1 MKPDLV
7 TESSGSEQNPGQP
20 ILSLTDL
27 SVHFAL
33 GGSAVG
39 RLFGRS
45 LGSVKALDG
54 VNLDAPPAERCWG
67 WRPSPAAASNTVGA
81 RSTVSA
87 SRRCGHCVPSCR

>member
-1 MKPDLV
+1 MKPDLAV
-7 TESSGSEQNPGQP
+7 ESTDSRTP

-45 LGSVKALDG
+45 VGSVKALDG
-54 VNLDAPPAERCWG
+54 VNLDVMPGEV
-67 WRPSPAAASNTVGA
+67 VGLVGE
-81 RSTVSA
+81 S
-87 SRRCGHCVPSCR
+87 GY